1 MLGKCRKRRLA
12 GRYGRMDSTSSFPQ
26 MLEVMMRGLGNY
38 YGFESLECELDKFNL
53 EKKVRK
59 TTFEQLP

>member
-1 MLGKCRKRRLA
+1 
-12 GRYGRMDSTSSFPQ
+12 MDSTSSFPQ
-26 MLEVMMRGLGNY
+26 MLETMVRSLGNY
-38 YGFESLECELDKFNL
+38 YGFESLECELNKFDL